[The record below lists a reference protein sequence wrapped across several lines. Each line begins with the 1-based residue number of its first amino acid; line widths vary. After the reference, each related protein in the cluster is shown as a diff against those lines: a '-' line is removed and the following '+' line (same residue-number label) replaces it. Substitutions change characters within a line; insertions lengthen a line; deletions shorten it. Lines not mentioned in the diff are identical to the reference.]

1 MLIESQTSLFCYS
14 IRPQILH
21 FVNTDIKASHPLW
34 FANIILIDT
43 VGGVALDL
51 DVDSFDHKESIFIST
66 FFEEAGFCLDY
77 SRV

>member
-1 MLIESQTSLFCYS
+1 MVCQYY
-14 IRPQILH
+14 
-21 FVNTDIKASHPLW
+21 
-34 FANIILIDT
+34 DT